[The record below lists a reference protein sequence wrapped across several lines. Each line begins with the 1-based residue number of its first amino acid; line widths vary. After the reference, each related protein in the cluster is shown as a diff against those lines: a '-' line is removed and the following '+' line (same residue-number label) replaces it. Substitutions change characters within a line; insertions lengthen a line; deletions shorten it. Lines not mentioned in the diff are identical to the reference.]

1 MKKGKENNV
10 FRRALSVLMA
20 VMLCISSYTF
30 QPMQVQ
36 AAQLP
41 EYEIYPIPHQV
52 TYQEDSFIIR
62 SQVNV
67 VYDEGIDE
75 ATKEHIET
83 ILIEKGKTV
92 VVSEQKRSDMTNVLV
107 GIYGSDDYVDTYV
120 KETYA
125 PDASLFEK
133 IDAYYE
139 VVDNDEI
146 VILGKDTDA
155 AFYGITSL
163 KHIFAQMDGS
173 TIRCLE
179 MEDYADTQTRG
190 FIEGYYGIPWSDEDR
205 ISLMKFGGEF
215 KMTSYIFAPKDDPY
229 HKGAQWREL
238 YPQERLDE
246 IKKMVDAGNAAKCR
260 FVFTIHPFGGSTGVQ
275 AGTYEQ
281 DLQDLKDKFDQLYS
295 IGVRQFGV
303 LGDDVGNLDRSVVIQ
318 LMNDLQ
324 KWADDKGDVYDLVF
338 CPAGYNHSWQGNY
351 SELNEYDGGFDERI
365 QIFWTGE
372 AVCQPVEVKT
382 LDHFRRYNLP
392 EGTEERRA
400 PLFWLNWPVNDIN
413 AQRLMMGKGSLL
425 HTDVDPQ
432 DLKGVVTNPMQEA
445 EASKVALFAVA
456 DYAWNVKAFDD
467 DQSWADSFK
476 YIDSDASEELHTLAK
491 HMSNP
496 QPNNHGLVLAESE
509 ELQPIV
515 DAFKQAWE
523 SQDAAAIAAQGEVL
537 KAELQEIADAAD
549 GFMARSQN
557 EALKEELEPFA
568 YALRDTA
575 LADLN
580 YVDAAMGLSASDEQQ
595 AMDSYSQAI
604 QYMSSRLSYRRTTI
618 DSSTSVTPGSTCLI
632 PFGEWM
638 EEEIGA
644 TISNIAMGEE
654 APLKITASSS
664 YDSFYGGTSI
674 ENIIDGNE
682 DTYAWYGGYEAVGQY
697 YQLNLSKP
705 TTVYGIHVINGS
717 TSAKPDDTYRKA
729 KLQYQQEGSED
740 WLDVNGEE
748 YGDYATRAD
757 VTDITLENVVAV
769 RYICTEAGGKWPSMR
784 EFSLDLEPQSS
795 DPTFTMEVIRTGSEE
810 GWSIYSGSDAAL
822 IDGDEGTSVWYN
834 VRQHAEENGDSL
846 IAGDYIGV
854 KLSQPIVLGS
864 IHISQGSSGSENDFM
879 KDVALQYSADGSDW
893 HTLQTYSGDAA
904 KTIDLDVSDQNIT
917 AQYVRLVQQSTQN
930 SWTSAREFSVSAK
943 VDYNGKAYTNLDREI
958 SVNYMSD
965 HAYMEA
971 TEVELG
977 NDQYIGFKLNR
988 IHELESITLPQ
999 SSDQL
1004 TLQVSKNAL
1013 EWTTVNDGNVSGL
1026 PARYVRLINTGT
1038 QPVTI
1043 STADLQVT
1051 TNEIEEISIS
1061 DAKGFTV
1068 ADPSGAFDGDRTTS
1082 TQYVGNQTLGNYF
1095 TYDLGQTIS
1104 LEKLRVVCMD
1114 SEWDYPR
1121 HMKISA
1127 SANGSEWSEVM
1138 TIGNQTGDNP
1148 GEATDEDNI
1157 MDVLPEYEASCNTK
1171 SAELET
1177 PINVRYLKFEI
1188 TRSKS
1193 GSNKWVR
1200 FQEIEIN
1207 DGAYLPKENNP
1218 TYSGSKESENS
1229 QYRFMNDGNLS
1240 TMFAPET
1247 TNDSVRYALSEDL
1260 DDNLIKV
1267 IQNGSA
1273 LSQASVRAR
1282 VMKDGNEEWLD
1293 LGVLSQTISEFKI
1306 PEGYQLLDVEIAWE
1320 DKAPQIMELVISHTD
1335 TAVDKNA
1342 LQTLV
1347 DELSDTDTTAW
1358 TTGSQTRFANALQAA
1373 ENMLKGHPS
1382 QSALDSART
1391 TLQAAYDDHELAG
1404 DPSALQKVVDNALT
1418 DSENYTAST
1427 WKAYSAA
1434 LNAATAALAEADDHT
1449 QEELDALQKQV
1460 EDAQAALV
1468 YNPSR
1473 MEEATLQLE
1482 GENDFIASVED
1493 PSGLYT
1499 DASWNAYTKAA
1510 SDLQS
1515 LIDGYAETPVHPDVI
1530 VEASEAVTQAK
1541 ADLVSVASLQEAIT
1555 EYENTDASLYDK
1567 DSFAAYEAAVE
1578 SAKKL
1583 LENGTEEQI
1592 AQALSD
1598 IREARSALRPN
1609 SDALGSLIREAKA
1622 LDSSDY
1628 TRASYDA
1635 LMQLVDEIE
1644 TKGISS
1650 LDREEIAAYTE
1661 AMGQQMNA
1669 LVSVRELNRVIALA
1683 EDLNKDLYTSASY
1696 QKLQDEI
1703 TAAKALREDASAE
1716 RVDEQIAALNR
1727 AMSSLEMRVNNIAA
1741 SDYIDSIELTEKEG
1755 YTSESY
1761 DAYKKAYDAL
1771 VSLKDRLPD
1780 VSITE
1785 FNAAKNAFETAQA
1798 QLQKLADKSKLQ
1810 DLVDRVADLSGR
1822 DYTAETFVIYQ
1833 QKLILAQR
1841 VLDDP
1846 DASQKE
1852 ADVAYDELNAAVN
1865 ALVRRETPG
1874 GDVSQPADTSA
1885 ANTVGVAVAA
1895 VVVCAAVLGVL
1906 LWKKR
1911 SNKDEK

>member
-41 EYEIYPIPHQV
+41 EYEIYPIPHEV

-120 KETYA
+120 QETYA

-205 ISLMKFGGEF
+205 ISLMEFGGEF

-275 AGTYEQ
+275 AETYEQ

-303 LGDDVGNLDRSVVIQ
+303 LGDDVGNLDRSVVIR

-324 KWADDKGDVYDLVF
+324 NWADEKEDVYDLVF

-476 YIDSDASEELHTLAK
+476 YIDSDAGEELHTLAK

-523 SQDAAAIAAQGEVL
+523 SQDAAAIAAQGEEL

-682 DTYAWYGGYEAVGQY
+682 DTYAWYGGNDAVGQY

-705 TTVYGIHVINGS
+705 TTVYGIHVING
-717 TSAKPDDTYRKA
+717 TSAKPEDTYGKA
-729 KLQYQQEGSED
+729 KLQYQQEGSEN
-740 WLDVNGEE
+740 WLEVNGEE

-757 VTDITLENVVAV
+757 VSITLENVVAV
-769 RYICTEAGGKWPSMR
+769 RYICIEAGGHWPSMR

-795 DPTFTMEVIRTGSEE
+795 DPTFTMEVIYTQEWTNGVP
-810 GWSIYSGSDAAL
+810 SGVANL
-822 IDGDEGTSVWYN
+822 IDGNEDTSYHFP
-834 VRQHAEENGDSL
+834 VRQHFASGTEYRDRMK
-846 IAGDYIGV
+846 AGDYYGV
-854 KLSQPIVLGS
+854 KLSEPITLGE
-864 IHISQGSSGSENDFM
+864 IRIVQGVNNNSDYMKNATLEYSLDNSSWTPLATFTDQKVITF
-879 KDVALQYSADGSDW
+879 DASD
-893 HTLQTYSGDAA
+893 LN
-904 KTIDLDVSDQNIT
+904 VE
-917 AQYVRLVQQSTQN
+917 AQYIRLRQN
-930 SWTSAREFSVSAK
+930 TDQANWCLVNEISVSAK

-965 HAYMEA
+965 HAYMEE

-977 NDQYIGFKLNR
+977 NGKYIGFKLNR

-999 SSDQL
+999 SSDLL

-1013 EWTTVNDGNVSGL
+1013 EWTTVDDGNVSGL

-1127 SANGSEWSEVM
+1127 SADGSDWSEVM
-1138 TIGNQTGDNP
+1138 TIGNQTGDNF
-1148 GEATDEDNI
+1148 GEASDEDNI
-1157 MDVLPEYEASCNTK
+1157 MAVLPEYEASCNTK

-1247 TNDSVRYALSEDL
+1247 TKDSVRYALSEDL

-1347 DELSDTDTTAW
+1347 DELIDTDTTAW

-1391 TLQAAYDDHELAG
+1391 TLQAAYDDHKLAG
-1404 DPSALQKVVDNALT
+1404 DPSALKKVVDNALT

-1482 GENDFIASVED
+1482 GENDFIASVEN

-1644 TKGISS
+1644 TEGIPS

-1703 TAAKALREDASAE
+1703 TAAKALREEASAE

-1727 AMSSLEMRVNNIAA
+1727 AMSSLEMRVDNIAA

-1846 DASQKE
+1846 NASQKE

>member
-41 EYEIYPIPHQV
+41 EYEIYPIPHEV

-75 ATKEHIET
+75 ATKDHIET
-83 ILIEKGKTV
+83 ILKEKGKTV

-107 GIYGSDDYVDTYV
+107 GIYGSADYVDTYV

-155 AFYGITSL
+155 AFYGITTL

-205 ISLMKFGGEF
+205 ISLMEFGGEF

-246 IKKMVDAGNAAKCR
+246 IKEMVDAGNAAKCR

-275 AGTYEQ
+275 AETYEQ

-303 LGDDVGNLDRSVVIQ
+303 LGDDVGNLDRSVVIR

-324 KWADDKGDVYDLVF
+324 NWADEKEDVYDLVF

-476 YIDSDASEELHTLAK
+476 YIDSDAGEELHTLAK

-682 DTYAWYGGYEAVGQY
+682 DTYAWYGGNDAVGQY

-705 TTVYGIHVINGS
+705 TTVYGIHVING
-717 TSAKPDDTYRKA
+717 TSAKPEDTYGKA
-729 KLQYQQEGSED
+729 KLQYQQEGSKD
-740 WLDVNGEE
+740 WLEVGEE

-757 VTDITLENVVAV
+757 VTNITLENVVAV
-769 RYICTEAGGKWPSMR
+769 RYICTEAGGHWPSMR

-795 DPTFTMEVIRTGSEE
+795 DPTFTMEVIYTQEWTNGVP
-810 GWSIYSGSDAAL
+810 SGVANL
-822 IDGDEGTSVWYN
+822 IDGNEDTSYHFPVRNHFASGTEY
-834 VRQHAEENGDSL
+834 RDQMK
-846 IAGDYIGV
+846 AGDYYGV
-854 KLSQPIVLGS
+854 KLSEPITLGE
-864 IHISQGSSGSENDFM
+864 IRIVQGVNHNSDYMKNATLEYSLDNSSWTPLATFTDQKVITF
-879 KDVALQYSADGSDW
+879 DASD
-893 HTLQTYSGDAA
+893 LN
-904 KTIDLDVSDQNIT
+904 VE
-917 AQYVRLVQQSTQN
+917 AQYIRLRQN
-930 SWTSAREFSVSAK
+930 TDQANWCLVNEISVSAK

-958 SVNYMSD
+958 GANYMSD
-965 HAYMEA
+965 HAYLE
-971 TEVELG
+971 TTDVTL
-977 NDQYIGFKLNR
+977 NTNQYIGFKLNR

-999 SSDQL
+999 SSDLL

-1013 EWTTVNDGNVSGL
+1013 EWTTVDDGNVSGL

-1127 SANGSEWSEVM
+1127 SADGSDWSEVM
-1138 TIGNQTGDNP
+1138 TIGNQTGDNF

-1157 MDVLPEYEASCNTK
+1157 MAVLPEYEASCNTK

-1391 TLQAAYDDHELAG
+1391 TLQAAYDDHKLAG

-1530 VEASEAVTQAK
+1530 VEASEAVMQAK
-1541 ADLVSVASLQEAIT
+1541 LDLVSVASLQEAIT
-1555 EYENTDASLYDK
+1555 EYENMDASLYDK

-1583 LENGTEEQI
+1583 LENGTKEQI

-1644 TKGISS
+1644 TKGITS

-1716 RVDEQIAALNR
+1716 RIDEQIAALNR
-1727 AMSSLEMRVNNIAA
+1727 AMSSLEMRVDNIAA

-1785 FNAAKNAFETAQA
+1785 FNEAKNAFETAQA

>member
-41 EYEIYPIPHQV
+41 EYEIYPIPHEV

-75 ATKEHIET
+75 ATKDHIET
-83 ILIEKGKTV
+83 ILKEKGKTV

-107 GIYGSDDYVDTYV
+107 GIYDSDDYVDTYV
-120 KETYA
+120 QETYA

-155 AFYGITSL
+155 AFYGITTL

-205 ISLMKFGGEF
+205 ISLMEFGGEF

-303 LGDDVGNLDRSVVIQ
+303 LGDDVGNLDRSVVIR

-324 KWADDKGDVYDLVF
+324 KWADEKGDVYDLVF

-476 YIDSDASEELHTLAK
+476 YIDSDAGEELHTLAK

-523 SQDAAAIAAQGEVL
+523 SQDAAAIATQGEVL

-580 YVDAAMGLSASDEQQ
+580 YVDAAMGLSASDDQQ

-664 YDSFYGGTSI
+664 YDSFYDGTSI

-682 DTYAWYGGYEAVGQY
+682 DTYAWYGGYDAVGQY

-717 TSAKPDDTYRKA
+717 TSAKPDDTYGKA

-740 WLDVNGEE
+740 WLEVNDEE

-757 VTDITLENVVAV
+757 VTGITLENVVAV

-784 EFSLDLEPQSS
+784 EFYLDLEPQSS
-795 DPTFTMEVIRTGSEE
+795 DPTFTMEVIYTQEWTNGVP
-810 GWSIYSGSDAAL
+810 SGVANL
-822 IDGDEGTSVWYN
+822 IDGNEDTSYHFP
-834 VRQHAEENGDSL
+834 VRQHFASGTEYRDQMK
-846 IAGDYIGV
+846 AGDYYGV
-854 KLSQPIVLGS
+854 KLSEPITLGE
-864 IHISQGSSGSENDFM
+864 IRIVQGVNNNSDYMKNATLEYSLDNSSWTPLATFTDQKVITF
-879 KDVALQYSADGSDW
+879 DASD
-893 HTLQTYSGDAA
+893 LNV
-904 KTIDLDVSDQNIT
+904 K
-917 AQYVRLVQQSTQN
+917 AQYIRLRQN
-930 SWTSAREFSVSAK
+930 TNQANWCLVNEISVSAK

-965 HAYMEA
+965 HAYMEE

-999 SSDQL
+999 SSDLL

-1013 EWTTVNDGNVSGL
+1013 EWTTVDDGNVSGL

-1082 TQYVGNQTLGNYF
+1082 TQYVGNQTQGNYF

-1104 LEKLRVVCMD
+1104 LEKLR
-1114 SEWDYPR
+1114 
-1121 HMKISA
+1121 
-1127 SANGSEWSEVM
+1127 
-1138 TIGNQTGDNP
+1138 
-1148 GEATDEDNI
+1148 
-1157 MDVLPEYEASCNTK
+1157 
-1171 SAELET
+1171 
-1177 PINVRYLKFEI
+1177 
-1188 TRSKS
+1188 
-1193 GSNKWVR
+1193 
-1200 FQEIEIN
+1200 
-1207 DGAYLPKENNP
+1207 
-1218 TYSGSKESENS
+1218 
-1229 QYRFMNDGNLS
+1229 
-1240 TMFAPET
+1240 
-1247 TNDSVRYALSEDL
+1247 
-1260 DDNLIKV
+1260 
-1267 IQNGSA
+1267 
-1273 LSQASVRAR
+1273 
-1282 VMKDGNEEWLD
+1282 
-1293 LGVLSQTISEFKI
+1293 
-1306 PEGYQLLDVEIAWE
+1306 
-1320 DKAPQIMELVISHTD
+1320 
-1335 TAVDKNA
+1335 
-1342 LQTLV
+1342 
-1347 DELSDTDTTAW
+1347 
-1358 TTGSQTRFANALQAA
+1358 
-1373 ENMLKGHPS
+1373 
-1382 QSALDSART
+1382 
-1391 TLQAAYDDHELAG
+1391 
-1404 DPSALQKVVDNALT
+1404 
-1418 DSENYTAST
+1418 
-1427 WKAYSAA
+1427 
-1434 LNAATAALAEADDHT
+1434 
-1449 QEELDALQKQV
+1449 
-1460 EDAQAALV
+1460 
-1468 YNPSR
+1468 
-1473 MEEATLQLE
+1473 
-1482 GENDFIASVED
+1482 
-1493 PSGLYT
+1493 
-1499 DASWNAYTKAA
+1499 
-1510 SDLQS
+1510 
-1515 LIDGYAETPVHPDVI
+1515 
-1530 VEASEAVTQAK
+1530 
-1541 ADLVSVASLQEAIT
+1541 AI
-1555 EYENTDASLYDK
+1555 
-1567 DSFAAYEAAVE
+1567 
-1578 SAKKL
+1578 
-1583 LENGTEEQI
+1583 
-1592 AQALSD
+1592 
-1598 IREARSALRPN
+1598 
-1609 SDALGSLIREAKA
+1609 
-1622 LDSSDY
+1622 
-1628 TRASYDA
+1628 
-1635 LMQLVDEIE
+1635 
-1644 TKGISS
+1644 
-1650 LDREEIAAYTE
+1650 
-1661 AMGQQMNA
+1661 
-1669 LVSVRELNRVIALA
+1669 
-1683 EDLNKDLYTSASY
+1683 
-1696 QKLQDEI
+1696 
-1703 TAAKALREDASAE
+1703 
-1716 RVDEQIAALNR
+1716 
-1727 AMSSLEMRVNNIAA
+1727 
-1741 SDYIDSIELTEKEG
+1741 
-1755 YTSESY
+1755 
-1761 DAYKKAYDAL
+1761 
-1771 VSLKDRLPD
+1771 
-1780 VSITE
+1780 
-1785 FNAAKNAFETAQA
+1785 
-1798 QLQKLADKSKLQ
+1798 
-1810 DLVDRVADLSGR
+1810 
-1822 DYTAETFVIYQ
+1822 
-1833 QKLILAQR
+1833 
-1841 VLDDP
+1841 
-1846 DASQKE
+1846 
-1852 ADVAYDELNAAVN
+1852 
-1865 ALVRRETPG
+1865 
-1874 GDVSQPADTSA
+1874 
-1885 ANTVGVAVAA
+1885 
-1895 VVVCAAVLGVL
+1895 
-1906 LWKKR
+1906 
-1911 SNKDEK
+1911 

>member
-41 EYEIYPIPHQV
+41 EYEIYPIPHEV

-75 ATKEHIET
+75 ATKDHIET
-83 ILIEKGKTV
+83 ILKEKGKTV

-120 KETYA
+120 QETYA

-205 ISLMKFGGEF
+205 ISLMEFGGEF

-229 HKGAQWREL
+229 HKGAQWRAL

-549 GFMARSQN
+549 SFMARSQN

-580 YVDAAMGLSASDEQQ
+580 YVDAAMSLSASDDQQ

-682 DTYAWYGGYEAVGQY
+682 DTYAWYGGYDAVGQY

-705 TTVYGIHVINGS
+705 TTVYGIHVVNGS
-717 TSAKPDDTYRKA
+717 TSAKPGDTYGKA

-740 WLDVNGEE
+740 WLEVNGEE
-748 YGDYATRAD
+748 YGKYATRAD
-757 VTDITLENVVAV
+757 VTNIMLENVVAV

-795 DPTFTMEVIRTGSEE
+795 DPTFTMEVIYTQEWTNGVP
-810 GWSIYSGSDAAL
+810 SGVANL
-822 IDGDEGTSVWYN
+822 IDGNEDTSYHFP
-834 VRQHAEENGDSL
+834 VRQHFASGTEYRDRMK
-846 IAGDYIGV
+846 AGDYYGV
-854 KLSQPIVLGS
+854 KLSEPITLGE
-864 IHISQGSSGSENDFM
+864 IRIVQGVNNNSDYMKNATLEYSLDNSSWTPLATFTDQKVITF
-879 KDVALQYSADGSDW
+879 DASD
-893 HTLQTYSGDAA
+893 LN
-904 KTIDLDVSDQNIT
+904 VE
-917 AQYVRLVQQSTQN
+917 AQYIRLRQN
-930 SWTSAREFSVSAK
+930 TDQANWCLVNEISVSAK

-965 HAYMEA
+965 HAYMEE

-988 IHELESITLPQ
+988 IHELENITLPQ
-999 SSDQL
+999 SSDPL

-1013 EWTTVNDGNVSGL
+1013 EWTTVDDGNVSGL

-1127 SANGSEWSEVM
+1127 SADGSEWSEVM

-1148 GEATDEDNI
+1148 GEASDEDNI

-1177 PINVRYLKFEI
+1177 PIDVRYLKFEI

-1335 TAVDKNA
+1335 TTVDKNA

-1358 TTGSQTRFANALQAA
+1358 TTGSQTRFCECAA
-1373 ENMLKGHPS
+1373 GGREYVKGPS
-1382 QSALDSART
+1382 VTERAGQCT
-1391 TLQAAYDDHELAG
+1391 DH
-1404 DPSALQKVVDNALT
+1404 
-1418 DSENYTAST
+1418 
-1427 WKAYSAA
+1427 
-1434 LNAATAALAEADDHT
+1434 
-1449 QEELDALQKQV
+1449 
-1460 EDAQAALV
+1460 
-1468 YNPSR
+1468 
-1473 MEEATLQLE
+1473 
-1482 GENDFIASVED
+1482 IA
-1493 PSGLYT
+1493 
-1499 DASWNAYTKAA
+1499 
-1510 SDLQS
+1510 
-1515 LIDGYAETPVHPDVI
+1515 
-1530 VEASEAVTQAK
+1530 
-1541 ADLVSVASLQEAIT
+1541 
-1555 EYENTDASLYDK
+1555 
-1567 DSFAAYEAAVE
+1567 
-1578 SAKKL
+1578 
-1583 LENGTEEQI
+1583 
-1592 AQALSD
+1592 
-1598 IREARSALRPN
+1598 
-1609 SDALGSLIREAKA
+1609 GSL
-1622 LDSSDY
+1622 
-1628 TRASYDA
+1628 
-1635 LMQLVDEIE
+1635 
-1644 TKGISS
+1644 
-1650 LDREEIAAYTE
+1650 
-1661 AMGQQMNA
+1661 
-1669 LVSVRELNRVIALA
+1669 
-1683 EDLNKDLYTSASY
+1683 
-1696 QKLQDEI
+1696 
-1703 TAAKALREDASAE
+1703 
-1716 RVDEQIAALNR
+1716 
-1727 AMSSLEMRVNNIAA
+1727 
-1741 SDYIDSIELTEKEG
+1741 
-1755 YTSESY
+1755 
-1761 DAYKKAYDAL
+1761 
-1771 VSLKDRLPD
+1771 
-1780 VSITE
+1780 
-1785 FNAAKNAFETAQA
+1785 
-1798 QLQKLADKSKLQ
+1798 
-1810 DLVDRVADLSGR
+1810 
-1822 DYTAETFVIYQ
+1822 
-1833 QKLILAQR
+1833 
-1841 VLDDP
+1841 
-1846 DASQKE
+1846 
-1852 ADVAYDELNAAVN
+1852 
-1865 ALVRRETPG
+1865 
-1874 GDVSQPADTSA
+1874 
-1885 ANTVGVAVAA
+1885 
-1895 VVVCAAVLGVL
+1895 
-1906 LWKKR
+1906 
-1911 SNKDEK
+1911 

>member
-41 EYEIYPIPHQV
+41 EYEIYPIPHEV

-75 ATKEHIET
+75 ATKDHIET
-83 ILIEKGKTV
+83 ILKEKGKTV

-120 KETYA
+120 QETYA

-205 ISLMKFGGEF
+205 ISLMEFGGEF

-229 HKGAQWREL
+229 HKGAQWRAL

-549 GFMARSQN
+549 SFMARSQN

-580 YVDAAMGLSASDEQQ
+580 YVDAAMSLSASDDQQ

-682 DTYAWYGGYEAVGQY
+682 DTYAWYGGYDAVGQY

-705 TTVYGIHVINGS
+705 TTVYGIHVVNGS
-717 TSAKPDDTYRKA
+717 TSAKPGDTYGKA

-740 WLDVNGEE
+740 WLEVNGEE
-748 YGDYATRAD
+748 YGKYATRAD
-757 VTDITLENVVAV
+757 VTNIMLENVVAV

-795 DPTFTMEVIRTGSEE
+795 DPTFTMEVIYTQEWTNGVP
-810 GWSIYSGSDAAL
+810 SGVANL
-822 IDGDEGTSVWYN
+822 IDGNEDTSYHFP
-834 VRQHAEENGDSL
+834 VRQHFASGTEYRDRMK
-846 IAGDYIGV
+846 AGDYYGV
-854 KLSQPIVLGS
+854 KLSEPITLGE
-864 IHISQGSSGSENDFM
+864 IRIVQGVNNNSDYMKNATLEYSLDNSSWTPLATFTDQKVITF
-879 KDVALQYSADGSDW
+879 DASD
-893 HTLQTYSGDAA
+893 LN
-904 KTIDLDVSDQNIT
+904 VE
-917 AQYVRLVQQSTQN
+917 AQYIRLRQN
-930 SWTSAREFSVSAK
+930 TDQANWCLVNEISVSAK

-965 HAYMEA
+965 HAYMEE

-988 IHELESITLPQ
+988 IHELENITLPQ
-999 SSDQL
+999 SSDPL

-1013 EWTTVNDGNVSGL
+1013 EWTTVDDGNVSGL

-1038 QPVTI
+1038 Q
-1043 STADLQVT
+1043 
-1051 TNEIEEISIS
+1051 
-1061 DAKGFTV
+1061 
-1068 ADPSGAFDGDRTTS
+1068 R
-1082 TQYVGNQTLGNYF
+1082 
-1095 TYDLGQTIS
+1095 
-1104 LEKLRVVCMD
+1104 
-1114 SEWDYPR
+1114 
-1121 HMKISA
+1121 
-1127 SANGSEWSEVM
+1127 
-1138 TIGNQTGDNP
+1138 
-1148 GEATDEDNI
+1148 
-1157 MDVLPEYEASCNTK
+1157 
-1171 SAELET
+1171 
-1177 PINVRYLKFEI
+1177 
-1188 TRSKS
+1188 
-1193 GSNKWVR
+1193 
-1200 FQEIEIN
+1200 
-1207 DGAYLPKENNP
+1207 
-1218 TYSGSKESENS
+1218 
-1229 QYRFMNDGNLS
+1229 
-1240 TMFAPET
+1240 
-1247 TNDSVRYALSEDL
+1247 
-1260 DDNLIKV
+1260 
-1267 IQNGSA
+1267 
-1273 LSQASVRAR
+1273 
-1282 VMKDGNEEWLD
+1282 
-1293 LGVLSQTISEFKI
+1293 
-1306 PEGYQLLDVEIAWE
+1306 
-1320 DKAPQIMELVISHTD
+1320 
-1335 TAVDKNA
+1335 
-1342 LQTLV
+1342 
-1347 DELSDTDTTAW
+1347 
-1358 TTGSQTRFANALQAA
+1358 
-1373 ENMLKGHPS
+1373 
-1382 QSALDSART
+1382 
-1391 TLQAAYDDHELAG
+1391 
-1404 DPSALQKVVDNALT
+1404 
-1418 DSENYTAST
+1418 
-1427 WKAYSAA
+1427 
-1434 LNAATAALAEADDHT
+1434 
-1449 QEELDALQKQV
+1449 
-1460 EDAQAALV
+1460 
-1468 YNPSR
+1468 
-1473 MEEATLQLE
+1473 
-1482 GENDFIASVED
+1482 
-1493 PSGLYT
+1493 
-1499 DASWNAYTKAA
+1499 
-1510 SDLQS
+1510 
-1515 LIDGYAETPVHPDVI
+1515 
-1530 VEASEAVTQAK
+1530 
-1541 ADLVSVASLQEAIT
+1541 
-1555 EYENTDASLYDK
+1555 
-1567 DSFAAYEAAVE
+1567 
-1578 SAKKL
+1578 
-1583 LENGTEEQI
+1583 
-1592 AQALSD
+1592 
-1598 IREARSALRPN
+1598 
-1609 SDALGSLIREAKA
+1609 
-1622 LDSSDY
+1622 
-1628 TRASYDA
+1628 
-1635 LMQLVDEIE
+1635 
-1644 TKGISS
+1644 
-1650 LDREEIAAYTE
+1650 
-1661 AMGQQMNA
+1661 
-1669 LVSVRELNRVIALA
+1669 
-1683 EDLNKDLYTSASY
+1683 
-1696 QKLQDEI
+1696 
-1703 TAAKALREDASAE
+1703 
-1716 RVDEQIAALNR
+1716 
-1727 AMSSLEMRVNNIAA
+1727 
-1741 SDYIDSIELTEKEG
+1741 
-1755 YTSESY
+1755 
-1761 DAYKKAYDAL
+1761 
-1771 VSLKDRLPD
+1771 
-1780 VSITE
+1780 
-1785 FNAAKNAFETAQA
+1785 
-1798 QLQKLADKSKLQ
+1798 
-1810 DLVDRVADLSGR
+1810 
-1822 DYTAETFVIYQ
+1822 
-1833 QKLILAQR
+1833 
-1841 VLDDP
+1841 
-1846 DASQKE
+1846 
-1852 ADVAYDELNAAVN
+1852 
-1865 ALVRRETPG
+1865 
-1874 GDVSQPADTSA
+1874 
-1885 ANTVGVAVAA
+1885 
-1895 VVVCAAVLGVL
+1895 
-1906 LWKKR
+1906 
-1911 SNKDEK
+1911 

>member
-1 MKKGKENNV
+1 MKNATLEYSLDN
-10 FRRALSVLMA
+10 
-20 VMLCISSYTF
+20 SSWTPLATF
-30 QPMQVQ
+30 
-36 AAQLP
+36 
-41 EYEIYPIPHQV
+41 
-52 TYQEDSFIIR
+52 TD
-62 SQVNV
+62 
-67 VYDEGIDE
+67 
-75 ATKEHIET
+75 
-83 ILIEKGKTV
+83 
-92 VVSEQKRSDMTNVLV
+92 QKVITF
-107 GIYGSDDYVDTYV
+107 
-120 KETYA
+120 
-125 PDASLFEK
+125 DAS
-133 IDAYYE
+133 
-139 VVDNDEI
+139 
-146 VILGKDTDA
+146 
-155 AFYGITSL
+155 
-163 KHIFAQMDGS
+163 
-173 TIRCLE
+173 
-179 MEDYADTQTRG
+179 
-190 FIEGYYGIPWSDEDR
+190 
-205 ISLMKFGGEF
+205 
-215 KMTSYIFAPKDDPY
+215 
-229 HKGAQWREL
+229 
-238 YPQERLDE
+238 
-246 IKKMVDAGNAAKCR
+246 
-260 FVFTIHPFGGSTGVQ
+260 
-275 AGTYEQ
+275 
-281 DLQDLKDKFDQLYS
+281 
-295 IGVRQFGV
+295 
-303 LGDDVGNLDRSVVIQ
+303 
-318 LMNDLQ
+318 
-324 KWADDKGDVYDLVF
+324 
-338 CPAGYNHSWQGNY
+338 
-351 SELNEYDGGFDERI
+351 
-365 QIFWTGE
+365 
-372 AVCQPVEVKT
+372 
-382 LDHFRRYNLP
+382 
-392 EGTEERRA
+392 
-400 PLFWLNWPVNDIN
+400 
-413 AQRLMMGKGSLL
+413 
-425 HTDVDPQ
+425 
-432 DLKGVVTNPMQEA
+432 
-445 EASKVALFAVA
+445 
-456 DYAWNVKAFDD
+456 
-467 DQSWADSFK
+467 
-476 YIDSDASEELHTLAK
+476 
-491 HMSNP
+491 
-496 QPNNHGLVLAESE
+496 
-509 ELQPIV
+509 
-515 DAFKQAWE
+515 
-523 SQDAAAIAAQGEVL
+523 
-537 KAELQEIADAAD
+537 
-549 GFMARSQN
+549 
-557 EALKEELEPFA
+557 
-568 YALRDTA
+568 
-575 LADLN
+575 DLN
-580 YVDAAMGLSASDEQQ
+580 VE
-595 AMDSYSQAI
+595 
-604 QYMSSRLSYRRTTI
+604 
-618 DSSTSVTPGSTCLI
+618 
-632 PFGEWM
+632 
-638 EEEIGA
+638 
-644 TISNIAMGEE
+644 
-654 APLKITASSS
+654 
-664 YDSFYGGTSI
+664 
-674 ENIIDGNE
+674 
-682 DTYAWYGGYEAVGQY
+682 
-697 YQLNLSKP
+697 
-705 TTVYGIHVINGS
+705 
-717 TSAKPDDTYRKA
+717 
-729 KLQYQQEGSED
+729 
-740 WLDVNGEE
+740 
-748 YGDYATRAD
+748 
-757 VTDITLENVVAV
+757 
-769 RYICTEAGGKWPSMR
+769 
-784 EFSLDLEPQSS
+784 
-795 DPTFTMEVIRTGSEE
+795 
-810 GWSIYSGSDAAL
+810 
-822 IDGDEGTSVWYN
+822 
-834 VRQHAEENGDSL
+834 
-846 IAGDYIGV
+846 
-854 KLSQPIVLGS
+854 
-864 IHISQGSSGSENDFM
+864 
-879 KDVALQYSADGSDW
+879 
-893 HTLQTYSGDAA
+893 
-904 KTIDLDVSDQNIT
+904 
-917 AQYVRLVQQSTQN
+917 AQYIRLRQN
-930 SWTSAREFSVSAK
+930 TDQANWCLVNEISVSAK

-958 SVNYMSD
+958 GANYMSD
-965 HAYMEA
+965 HAYLE
-971 TEVELG
+971 TTDVTL
-977 NDQYIGFKLNR
+977 NTNQYIGFKLNR

-1051 TNEIEEISIS
+1051 TNEIKEISIS
-1061 DAKGFTV
+1061 DVRGFTI

-1082 TQYVGNQTLGNYF
+1082 TQYEGLQTQGNYF

-1121 HMKISA
+1121 HMKIFA
-1127 SANGSEWSEVM
+1127 SADGSDWSEVM
-1138 TIGNQTGDNP
+1138 TIGDQNGDNP
-1148 GEATDEDNI
+1148 GEATNEDNI

-1171 SAELET
+1171 SAELEI

-1193 GSNKWVR
+1193 GDDKWVR

-1218 TYSGSKESENS
+1218 TYSGPKESENS

-1247 TNDSVRYALSEDL
+1247 TNGSVRYALSEDL

-1282 VMKDGNEEWLD
+1282 VMKDGNKEWLD

-1306 PEGYQLLDVEIAWE
+1306 PKGYQLLEVEIAWE

-1347 DELSDTDTTAW
+1347 YELRYTDITAW

-1391 TLQAAYDDHELAG
+1391 TLQAAYDDYELAG
-1404 DPSALQKVVDNALT
+1404 DPRALQKVVDNALT

-1427 WKAYSAA
+1427 WKAYNAA
-1434 LNAATAALAEADDHT
+1434 LNVATAALAEAKDHT

-1530 VEASEAVTQAK
+1530 VEASEAVMQAK
-1541 ADLVSVASLQEAIT
+1541 LDLVSVASLQEAIT
-1555 EYENTDASLYDK
+1555 EYENMDASLYDK

-1583 LENGTEEQI
+1583 LENGTKEQI

-1635 LMQLVDEIE
+1635 LMQLVDAIE
-1644 TKGISS
+1644 TKGIPS
-1650 LDREEIAAYTE
+1650 LDREELAAYTE

-1669 LVSVRELNRVIALA
+1669 LVSVRELNRVIAVA

-1703 TAAKALREDASAE
+1703 TAAKALREEASAE
-1716 RVDEQIAALNR
+1716 RIDEQIAALNR
-1727 AMSSLEMRVNNIAA
+1727 AMTSLEMRVDNIAA
-1741 SDYIDSIELTEKEG
+1741 SDYIDSIELTEKDG
-1755 YTSESY
+1755 YTSKSY
-1761 DAYKKAYDAL
+1761 DAYKKAYDVL

>member
-41 EYEIYPIPHQV
+41 EYEIYPIPHEV

-75 ATKEHIET
+75 ATKDHIET
-83 ILIEKGKTV
+83 ILKEKGKTV

-107 GIYGSDDYVDTYV
+107 GIYGSADYVDTYV

-155 AFYGITSL
+155 AFYGITTL

-205 ISLMKFGGEF
+205 ISLMEFGGEF

-246 IKKMVDAGNAAKCR
+246 IKEMVDAGNAAKCR

-275 AGTYEQ
+275 AETYEQ

-303 LGDDVGNLDRSVVIQ
+303 LGDDVGNLDRSVVIR

-324 KWADDKGDVYDLVF
+324 NWADEKEDVYDLVF

-476 YIDSDASEELHTLAK
+476 YIDSDAGEELHTLAK

-523 SQDAAAIAAQGEVL
+523 SQDAAEIAAQGEVL

-682 DTYAWYGGYEAVGQY
+682 DTYAWYGGNDAVGQY

-705 TTVYGIHVINGS
+705 TTVYGIHVING
-717 TSAKPDDTYRKA
+717 TSAKPEDTYGKA

-740 WLDVNGEE
+740 WLEVNGEE
-748 YGDYATRAD
+748 YGKYATRAD
-757 VTDITLENVVAV
+757 VTNIMLENVVAV

-795 DPTFTMEVIRTGSEE
+795 DPMFTMEVIYTQEWTNGVP
-810 GWSIYSGSDAAL
+810 SGVANL
-822 IDGDEGTSVWYN
+822 IDGNEDTSYHFPVRHHFASGTEY
-834 VRQHAEENGDSL
+834 RDQMK
-846 IAGDYIGV
+846 AGDYYGV
-854 KLSQPIVLGS
+854 KLSEPITLGE
-864 IHISQGSSGSENDFM
+864 IRIVQGVNHNSDYMKNATLEYSLDNSSWTPLATFTDQKVITF
-879 KDVALQYSADGSDW
+879 DASD
-893 HTLQTYSGDAA
+893 LN
-904 KTIDLDVSDQNIT
+904 VE
-917 AQYVRLVQQSTQN
+917 AQYIRLRQN
-930 SWTSAREFSVSAK
+930 TDQANWCLVNEISVSAK

-958 SVNYMSD
+958 GANYMSD
-965 HAYMEA
+965 HAYLE
-971 TEVELG
+971 TTDVTL
-977 NDQYIGFKLNR
+977 NTNQYIGFKLNR

-999 SSDQL
+999 SSDPL

-1026 PARYVRLINTGT
+1026 PARYVHLINTGT

-1051 TNEIEEISIS
+1051 TNEIKEISIS
-1061 DAKGFTV
+1061 DVRGFTI

-1082 TQYVGNQTLGNYF
+1082 TQYVGFQTLGNYF

-1121 HMKISA
+1121 HMKIFA
-1127 SANGSEWSEVM
+1127 SADGSDWSEVM
-1138 TIGNQTGDNP
+1138 TIGDQTGDNP
-1148 GEATDEDNI
+1148 GEATNEDHI
-1157 MDVLPEYEASCNTK
+1157 TDVLPEYEASCNTK

-1193 GSNKWVR
+1193 GKDKWVR

-1247 TNDSVRYALSEDL
+1247 TNDSVHYALSEDL

-1273 LSQASVRAR
+1273 LSQASVCAR

-1306 PEGYQLLDVEIAWE
+1306 PKGYQLLDVKIAWE

-1347 DELSDTDTTAW
+1347 DELRYTDITAW

-1373 ENMLKGHPS
+1373 ENMLKRHPS

-1391 TLQAAYDDHELAG
+1391 TLQAAYDDHKLAG

-1427 WKAYSAA
+1427 WKAYNAA
-1434 LNAATAALAEADDHT
+1434 LNAATAALAEAKDHT

-1530 VEASEAVTQAK
+1530 VEASDALTQAK

-1644 TKGISS
+1644 TKGIPS
-1650 LDREEIAAYTE
+1650 LNREELAAYTE

-1727 AMSSLEMRVNNIAA
+1727 AMSSLEMRVDNIAA
-1741 SDYIDSIELTEKEG
+1741 SDYIDSIELAEKEG

>member
-41 EYEIYPIPHQV
+41 EYEIYPIPHEV

-75 ATKEHIET
+75 ATKDHIET
-83 ILIEKGKTV
+83 ILEEKGKTV

-107 GIYGSDDYVDTYV
+107 GIYDSDDYVDTYV
-120 KETYA
+120 QETYA

-205 ISLMKFGGEF
+205 ISLMEFGGEF

-229 HKGAQWREL
+229 HKGAQWRAL

-324 KWADDKGDVYDLVF
+324 KWADEKGDVYDLVF

-580 YVDAAMGLSASDEQQ
+580 YVDAAMGLSASDDQQ

-682 DTYAWYGGYEAVGQY
+682 DTYAWYGGNDAVGQY

-705 TTVYGIHVINGS
+705 TTVYGIHVING
-717 TSAKPDDTYRKA
+717 TSAKPDDTYGKA
-729 KLQYQQEGSED
+729 KLQYQQEGSKE
-740 WLDVNGEE
+740 WLDVNDEE
-748 YGDYATRAD
+748 YGKYATRAD
-757 VTDITLENVVAV
+757 VTDIMLENVVAV
-769 RYICTEAGGKWPSMR
+769 RYICTEAGGNWPSMR

-795 DPTFTMEVIRTGSEE
+795 DPTFTMEVIYTQEWTNGVP
-810 GWSIYSGSDAAL
+810 SGVANL
-822 IDGDEGTSVWYN
+822 IDGNEDTSYHFPVRNHFASGTEY
-834 VRQHAEENGDSL
+834 RDQMK
-846 IAGDYIGV
+846 AGDYYGV
-854 KLSQPIVLGS
+854 KLSEPITLGE
-864 IHISQGSSGSENDFM
+864 IRIVQGVNHDSDYMKNATLEYSLDNSSWTPLATFTDQKVITF
-879 KDVALQYSADGSDW
+879 DASD
-893 HTLQTYSGDAA
+893 LN
-904 KTIDLDVSDQNIT
+904 VE
-917 AQYVRLVQQSTQN
+917 AQYIRLRQN
-930 SWTSAREFSVSAK
+930 TDQANWCLVNEISVSAK

-958 SVNYMSD
+958 GANYMSD
-965 HAYMEA
+965 HAYLE
-971 TEVELG
+971 TTDVTL
-977 NDQYIGFKLNR
+977 NTNQYIGFKLNR

-1082 TQYVGNQTLGNYF
+1082 TQYEGYQTLGNYF

-1127 SANGSEWSEVM
+1127 SADGSDWSEVM
-1138 TIGNQTGDNP
+1138 TIGDQTGDNP
-1148 GEATDEDNI
+1148 GEATNEDHI
-1157 MDVLPEYEASCNTK
+1157 TDVLPEYEASCNTK

-1306 PEGYQLLDVEIAWE
+1306 PEGYQLLDVKIAWE

-1347 DELSDTDTTAW
+1347 DELRDTDITAW
-1358 TTGSQTRFANALQAA
+1358 TTGSRTRFANALQAA

-1391 TLQAAYDDHELAG
+1391 TLQAAYDDHKLAG
-1404 DPSALQKVVDNALT
+1404 DSSALQKVVDNALT

-1541 ADLVSVASLQEAIT
+1541 AALVSVASLQEAIT

-1650 LDREEIAAYTE
+1650 LDREELAAYTE

-1669 LVSVRELNRVIALA
+1669 LVSVRELNRAIALA

-1716 RVDEQIAALNR
+1716 RIDEQIAALNR
-1727 AMSSLEMRVNNIAA
+1727 AMSSLEMRVDNIAA
-1741 SDYIDSIELTEKEG
+1741 SDYIDSIELAEKEG

-1810 DLVDRVADLSGR
+1810 DLIDRVADLSGR

>member
-10 FRRALSVLMA
+10 FRRSLSVLMA

-41 EYEIYPIPHQV
+41 EYEIYPIPHEV

-107 GIYGSDDYVDTYV
+107 GIYDSDDYVDTYV
-120 KETYA
+120 QETYA

-205 ISLMKFGGEF
+205 ISLMEFGGEF
-215 KMTSYIFAPKDDPY
+215 KMTSYIFAPKYDPY

-275 AGTYEQ
+275 AETYEQ

-324 KWADDKGDVYDLVF
+324 EWADEKGDVYDLVF

-467 DQSWADSFK
+467 DQSWVDSFK
-476 YIDSDASEELHTLAK
+476 YIDSDAGEELHTLAK

-523 SQDAAAIAAQGEVL
+523 SQDAAEIAAQGEVL

-682 DTYAWYGGYEAVGQY
+682 DTYAWYGGNDAVGQY

-705 TTVYGIHVINGS
+705 TTVYGIHVING
-717 TSAKPDDTYRKA
+717 TSAKPDDTYGKA
-729 KLQYQQEGSED
+729 KLQYQQEGSEE

-748 YGDYATRAD
+748 YGKYATRAD
-757 VTDITLENVVAV
+757 VTDIPLENVVAV
-769 RYICTEAGGKWPSMR
+769 RYICTEAGGHWPSMR

-795 DPTFTMEVIRTGSEE
+795 DPTFTMEVIYTQEWTNGVP
-810 GWSIYSGSDAAL
+810 SGVANL
-822 IDGDEGTSVWYN
+822 IDGNEDTSYHFPVRNHFASGTEY
-834 VRQHAEENGDSL
+834 RDQMK
-846 IAGDYIGV
+846 AGDYYGV
-854 KLSQPIVLGS
+854 KLSEPITLGE
-864 IHISQGSSGSENDFM
+864 IRIVQGVNHDSDYMKNATLEYSLDNSSWTPLATFTDQKVITF
-879 KDVALQYSADGSDW
+879 DASD
-893 HTLQTYSGDAA
+893 LN
-904 KTIDLDVSDQNIT
+904 VE
-917 AQYVRLVQQSTQN
+917 AQYIRLRQN
-930 SWTSAREFSVSAK
+930 TDQANWCLVNEISVSAK

-958 SVNYMSD
+958 GANYMSD
-965 HAYMEA
+965 HAYLE
-971 TEVELG
+971 TTDVTL
-977 NDQYIGFKLNR
+977 NTNQYIGFKLNR

-999 SSDQL
+999 SSDPL

-1013 EWTTVNDGNVSGL
+1013 EWRTVNDGNVSGL

-1061 DAKGFTV
+1061 DVSGFTI

-1082 TQYVGNQTLGNYF
+1082 TQYVGFQTQGNYF

-1104 LEKLRVVCMD
+1104 LKKLRVVCMD

-1121 HMKISA
+1121 HMKIFA
-1127 SANGSEWSEVM
+1127 SADGSDWSEVM
-1138 TIGNQTGDNP
+1138 TIGDQNADNP
-1148 GEATDEDNI
+1148 GEATNEENI
-1157 MDVLPEYEASCNTK
+1157 MYVLPEYEASCNTK

-1188 TRSKS
+1188 TRTSCSK
-1193 GSNKWVR
+1193 KWVR

-1218 TYSGSKESENS
+1218 TYSGPKESENS

-1247 TNDSVRYALSEDL
+1247 TNGSVRYALSEDL

-1282 VMKDGNEEWLD
+1282 VMKDGNKEWLD

-1306 PEGYQLLDVEIAWE
+1306 PKGYQLLEVEIAWE

-1347 DELSDTDTTAW
+1347 YELRYTDITAW
-1358 TTGSQTRFANALQAA
+1358 TTGSQTRFVNALQAA

-1391 TLQAAYDDHELAG
+1391 TLQAAYDDHKLAG
-1404 DPSALQKVVDNALT
+1404 DSSALKKVVDNALT

-1530 VEASEAVTQAK
+1530 VKASEALTQAK
-1541 ADLVSVASLQEAIT
+1541 EDLVSVASLQEAIT

-1635 LMQLVDEIE
+1635 LMQLVDAIE
-1644 TKGISS
+1644 TKGIPS

-1703 TAAKALREDASAE
+1703 TAAKALREEASAE
-1716 RVDEQIAALNR
+1716 RIDEQIAALNR
-1727 AMSSLEMRVNNIAA
+1727 AMSSLEMRVDNIAA
-1741 SDYIDSIELTEKEG
+1741 SDYIDSIELAEKEG

-1810 DLVDRVADLSGR
+1810 DLVDRLADLSGR

>member
-36 AAQLP
+36 ADQLP
-41 EYEIYPIPHQV
+41 EYEIYPIPHEV

-75 ATKEHIET
+75 ATKDHIET
-83 ILIEKGKTV
+83 ILKEKGKTV

-120 KETYA
+120 QETYA

-205 ISLMKFGGEF
+205 ISLMEFGGEF

-229 HKGAQWREL
+229 HKGAQWRAL

-664 YDSFYGGTSI
+664 YDSFYDGTSI

-682 DTYAWYGGYEAVGQY
+682 DTYAWYGGYDAVGQY

-717 TSAKPDDTYRKA
+717 TSAKPNDTYGKA

-795 DPTFTMEVIRTGSEE
+795 DPTFTMEVIYTQEWTNGVP
-810 GWSIYSGSDAAL
+810 SGVANL
-822 IDGDEGTSVWYN
+822 IDGNEDTSYHFP
-834 VRQHAEENGDSL
+834 VRQHLDPGTGYRDQMK
-846 IAGDYIGV
+846 AGDYYGV
-854 KLSQPIVLGS
+854 KLSEPITLGE
-864 IHISQGSSGSENDFM
+864 IRIVQGVNNNSDYM
-879 KDVALQYSADGSDW
+879 KNATLEYS
-893 HTLQTYSGDAA
+893 
-904 KTIDLDVSDQNIT
+904 LDNS
-917 AQYVRLVQQSTQN
+917 
-930 SWTSAREFSVSAK
+930 SWTPLATFTDQKVITFDASDLNVEVQYIRLRQNADQANWCLVNEISVSAK

-971 TEVELG
+971 TEVELA

-999 SSDQL
+999 SSDPL

-1013 EWTTVNDGNVSGL
+1013 EWTTVDDGNVSGL

-1061 DAKGFTV
+1061 DANGFTV

-1157 MDVLPEYEASCNTK
+1157 MAVLPEYEASCNTK

-1177 PINVRYLKFEI
+1177 PIDVRYLKFEI

-1218 TYSGSKESENS
+1218 TYSGSEESENS

-1347 DELSDTDTTAW
+1347 DELSDTDITAW
-1358 TTGSQTRFANALQAA
+1358 TTGSQTRFDNALQAA

-1391 TLQAAYDDHELAG
+1391 TLQAAYDDHKLAG

-1427 WKAYSAA
+1427 WKAYSVA

-1578 SAKKL
+1578 FAKKL

-1798 QLQKLADKSKLQ
+1798 QLQKL
-1810 DLVDRVADLSGR
+1810 
-1822 DYTAETFVIYQ
+1822 
-1833 QKLILAQR
+1833 ILAQR

>member
-41 EYEIYPIPHQV
+41 EYEIYPIPHEV

-275 AGTYEQ
+275 AETYEQ

-303 LGDDVGNLDRSVVIQ
+303 LGDDVGNLDRSVVIR

-324 KWADDKGDVYDLVF
+324 NWADEKEDVYDLVF

-392 EGTEERRA
+392 EGKKERRA

-476 YIDSDASEELHTLAK
+476 YIDSDAGEELHTLAK

-523 SQDAAAIAAQGEVL
+523 SQDAAAIAARGEVL

-682 DTYAWYGGYEAVGQY
+682 DTYAWYGGNDAVGQY

-705 TTVYGIHVINGS
+705 TTVYGIHVING
-717 TSAKPDDTYRKA
+717 TSAKPDDTYGKA
-729 KLQYQQEGSED
+729 KLQYQQEGSKD
-740 WLDVNGEE
+740 WLEVGEE

-757 VTDITLENVVAV
+757 VTNITLENVVAV
-769 RYICTEAGGKWPSMR
+769 RYICTEAGGHWPSMR

-795 DPTFTMEVIRTGSEE
+795 DPMFTMEVIYTQEWTNGVP
-810 GWSIYSGSDAAL
+810 SGVANL
-822 IDGDEGTSVWYN
+822 IDGNEDTSYHFPVRHHFASGTEY
-834 VRQHAEENGDSL
+834 RDQMK
-846 IAGDYIGV
+846 AGDYYGV
-854 KLSQPIVLGS
+854 KLSEPITLGE
-864 IHISQGSSGSENDFM
+864 IRIVQGVNHNSDYMKNATLEYSLDNSSWTPLATFTDQKVITF
-879 KDVALQYSADGSDW
+879 DASD
-893 HTLQTYSGDAA
+893 LN
-904 KTIDLDVSDQNIT
+904 VE
-917 AQYVRLVQQSTQN
+917 AQYIRLRQN
-930 SWTSAREFSVSAK
+930 TDQANWCLVNEISVSAK

-965 HAYMEA
+965 HAYMEE

-977 NDQYIGFKLNR
+977 NDKYIGFKLNR

-999 SSDQL
+999 SSDPL

-1013 EWTTVNDGNVSGL
+1013 EWTTVNDGNVSGQ

-1038 QPVTI
+1038 QPVSI

-1061 DAKGFTV
+1061 DVSGFTI

-1082 TQYVGNQTLGNYF
+1082 TQYVGNQTQGNYF

-1104 LEKLRVVCMD
+1104 LKKLRVVCMD

-1127 SANGSEWSEVM
+1127 SADGSDWSEVM
-1138 TIGNQTGDNP
+1138 MIGDQNADNP
-1148 GEATDEDNI
+1148 GEATGEDHI
-1157 MDVLPEYEASCNTK
+1157 TDVLPEYEASCNTK

-1188 TRSKS
+1188 TRTSCRE
-1193 GSNKWVR
+1193 KWVR

-1218 TYSGSKESENS
+1218 TYSGPKESENS

-1247 TNDSVRYALSEDL
+1247 TNGRVCYALSEDL

-1282 VMKDGNEEWLD
+1282 VMKNGNKEWLD

-1347 DELSDTDTTAW
+1347 NELRYTDITAW
-1358 TTGSQTRFANALQAA
+1358 TTGSRTRFANALQAA
-1373 ENMLKGHPS
+1373 ENMLNGHPS

-1391 TLQAAYDDHELAG
+1391 TLQAAYDDYELAG
-1404 DPSALQKVVDNALT
+1404 DPSALQKVVGNALT

-1530 VEASEAVTQAK
+1530 VEASEAVMQAK
-1541 ADLVSVASLQEAIT
+1541 LDLVSVASLQEAIT
-1555 EYENTDASLYDK
+1555 EYENMDASLYDK

-1727 AMSSLEMRVNNIAA
+1727 AMSSLEMRVDNIAA
-1741 SDYIDSIELTEKEG
+1741 SDYIDSIELTEKDG

-1785 FNAAKNAFETAQA
+1785 FNVAKNAFETAQA